1 MSRTKDRPLPSGHI
15 FMFEAIAFS
24 AFLLISGLVYLL
36 TFVNLICSF
45 VTLISAVIY
54 LLIYTPLKTRSPL
67 NSIIGAI
74 PGAIPPLLGWVA
86 ATGEIGAGGMAL
98 FAILLVW
105 QLPHFIA
112 ITLYLNSDYR
122 RAGIRTVAVVR
133 GEWAAK
139 AQALAYATLLI
150 PVSLL
155 PVTAGLGGA
164 VYTVIVLL
172 AGMGF
177 WYMGLIGFR
186 KDVFQRS
193 GEFVAGRSSWY
204 RSLINAFFGQ
214 PRWLTGIIGK
224 TFHFNPPPTGRV

>member
-1 MSRTKDRPLPSGHI
+1 MYLSTC
-15 FMFEAIAFS
+15 AI
-24 AFLLISGLVYLL
+24 LVY
-36 TFVNLICSF
+36 V
-45 VTLISAVIY
+45 
-54 LLIYTPLKTRSPL
+54 LIYTPLKKHTPL
-67 NSIIGAI
+67 ALLIGAI

-86 ATGEIGAGGMAL
+86 ATGEIGNGGMAL

-155 PVTAGLGGA
+155 PVTAGLGGT

-177 WYMGLIGFR
+177 WYMGLMGFR
-186 KDVFQRS
+186 KD
-193 GEFVAGRSSWY
+193 AGAQWAR
-204 RSLINAFFGQ
+204 RFFMTSLAYL
-214 PRWLTGIIGK
+214 PVLTIALYLDVI
-224 TFHFNPPPTGRV
+224 V